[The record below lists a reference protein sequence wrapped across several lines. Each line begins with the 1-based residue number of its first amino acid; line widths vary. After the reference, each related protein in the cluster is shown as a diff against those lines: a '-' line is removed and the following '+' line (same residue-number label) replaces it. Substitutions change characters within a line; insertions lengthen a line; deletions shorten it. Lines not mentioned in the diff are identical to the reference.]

1 MASKEQHMQV
11 TEHATE
17 SASAVAITLKS
28 GLSGVAVTL
37 FFSMFAVVVGF
48 KVVPLTK
55 GREIEDASRRL
66 ACGFLSSITVGFYSA
81 YKFMQFDP
89 DWLNLWLNVFRGQED
104 QWFLAVVAAS
114 LPFVAGSA
122 LAGFWIVAAFMRL
135 AKDKTNSY
143 GRTRK

>member
-1 MASKEQHMQV
+1 MQV

-37 FFSMFAVVVGF
+37 FFSLFAVVVGF

-81 YKFMQFDP
+81 YKFIRFDP
-89 DWLNLWLNVFRGQED
+89 DWLGFWLQLFNGHTD

-135 AKDKTNSY
+135 AKDKTYSY

>member
-1 MASKEQHMQV
+1 MQV

-17 SASAVAITLKS
+17 SASAVAITLKA

-104 QWFLAVVAAS
+104 RWFLAVVAAS

-135 AKDKTNSY
+135 AKDKTDSY